1 MIVEKS
7 GEKQRPML
15 KRTILGHRPA
25 KLADRSFQRIIEEV
39 DADARHAK
47 VTEGLN
53 VRHAADESAF
63 ERREGFNFLGN
74 FQAELKLDPF
84 AEFEAGRKIGA
95 ALRDV
100 HSLCR
105 K

>member
-1 MIVEKS
+1 MIVEKKKGKTKTYPRKNDGGPPP
-7 GEKQRPML
+7 GEA
-15 KRTILGHRPA
+15 G
-25 KLADRSFQRIIEEV
+25 LASLQRIIEEV
-39 DADARHAK
+39 DADAGHAK

-53 VRHAADESAF
+53 MRHAADEFAF
-63 ERREGFNFLGN
+63 DGREGFNFLGN